1 MTISQLSVFA
11 ENKAG
16 SISTIANAMAGAGV
30 DIRAFNVAE
39 TKDFGVLR
47 FIVND
52 AARAKEAL
60 AAEGCVVS
68 ITQVIGVA
76 MPDSPGGLAKVLG
89 ILSAGGM
96 NIEYL
101 YAFVA
106 VSGSRACVVLR
117 VEDNEAAAKLLTD
130 AGLEL
135 LSDEAVRA
143 M

>member
-16 SISTIANAMAGAGV
+16 SICEVTNTLAAANI

-47 FIVND
+47 LIVND
-52 AARAKEAL
+52 AEKAKAVL
-60 AAEGCVVS
+60 AEKECVVS
-68 ITQVIGVA
+68 ITQVIGVVI
-76 MPDSPGGLAKVLG
+76 PDAPGGLARVLTAVNG
-89 ILSAGGM
+89 I
-96 NIEYL
+96 NVEYI
-101 YAFVA
+101 YAFVS
-106 VSGSRACVVLR
+106 VSGSHAYVVLR
-117 VEDNEAAAKLLTD
+117 VDDTDAAAKLLEE

-135 LSDEAVRA
+135 LSDEIVQK

>member
-16 SISTIANAMAGAGV
+16 SICEVTKVIAEANI

-47 FIVND
+47 LIVND
-52 AARAKEAL
+52 AEKAKAVL
-60 AAEGCVVS
+60 ADKSFIVS
-68 ITQVIGVA
+68 ITPVIGVIV
-76 MPDSPGGLAKVLG
+76 PDAPGGLAKVLSAVEG
-89 ILSAGGM
+89 I
-96 NIEYL
+96 NVEYI
-101 YAFVA
+101 YAFVS
-106 VSGSRACVVLR
+106 VSGSHAYVVLR
-117 VEDNEAAAKLLTD
+117 VDDNNAAIKALSD

-135 LSDEAVRA
+135 LSDDIVRK

>member
-16 SISTIANAMAGAGV
+16 SICEVTNALAAAGI

-47 FIVND
+47 LIVND
-52 AARAKEAL
+52 AAKAKAVL
-60 AAEGCVVS
+60 AEKECVVS
-68 ITQVIGVA
+68 ITQVIGVVI
-76 MPDSPGGLAKVLG
+76 PDAPGGLAKVLNAVNG
-89 ILSAGGM
+89 I
-96 NIEYL
+96 NVEYI
-101 YAFVA
+101 YAFVS
-106 VSGSRACVVLR
+106 VSGSHAYVVLR
-117 VEDNEAAAKLLTD
+117 VDDGDAAAKLLTE

-135 LSDEAVRA
+135 LSDEIVQK

>member
-16 SISTIANAMAGAGV
+16 SICEVTNALAAANI

-47 FIVND
+47 LIVND
-52 AARAKEAL
+52 AEKAKTVL
-60 AAEGCVVS
+60 AEKDCVVS
-68 ITQVIGVA
+68 ITQVVGVVI
-76 MPDSPGGLAKVLG
+76 PDVPGGLAKVLNAVNG
-89 ILSAGGM
+89 I
-96 NIEYL
+96 NVEYI
-101 YAFVA
+101 YAFVS
-106 VSGSRACVVLR
+106 VSGSHAYVVLR
-117 VEDNEAAAKLLTD
+117 VDDNDAAVKVLTE

-135 LSDEAVRA
+135 LSDEIVQK